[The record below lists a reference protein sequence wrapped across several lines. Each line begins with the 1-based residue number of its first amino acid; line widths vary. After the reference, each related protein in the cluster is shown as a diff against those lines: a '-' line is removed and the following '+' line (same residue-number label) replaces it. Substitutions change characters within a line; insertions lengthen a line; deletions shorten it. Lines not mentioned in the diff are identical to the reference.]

1 MKKKI
6 LILGGCGYKGTELSL
21 ALSKKFDVHV
31 VDTMWFGKKINEKKN
46 LKIFKD
52 DIRNLKK
59 NYFKNVYAVIHLANV
74 ANDPAVELNP
84 SLSWEINVLA
94 LKKVIEESIKNK
106 VKKFIYASSGSV
118 YGIKKEKKV
127 TANLSLV
134 PISTYNK
141 TKMIAERVLFS
152 YKNDIKIYS
161 IRPSTVCGLSKRM
174 RFDISVNILTLQALK
189 YREITLFGG
198 KQIRPNIHIKDMIR
212 VYEHFLK
219 KNIKPGA
226 YNAGFENISLMSL
239 SKKIKKIIKCKIR
252 TIMTNDPRSYRID
265 SSKLLKTGFKPKYSV
280 LDAILDIKDAYEK
293 NKIKDDITN
302 YNVKLMK
309 KYKLN

>member
-127 TANLSLV
+127 TENLSLV

>member
-6 LILGGCGYKGTELSL
+6 LILGGCGYKGTKLSL

-127 TANLSLV
+127 TENLSLV